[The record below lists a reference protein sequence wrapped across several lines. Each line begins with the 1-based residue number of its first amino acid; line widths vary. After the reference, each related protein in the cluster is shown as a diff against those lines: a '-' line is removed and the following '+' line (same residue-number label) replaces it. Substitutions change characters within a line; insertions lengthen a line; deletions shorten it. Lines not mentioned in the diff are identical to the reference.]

1 MNADK
6 DFKFVLRV
14 LNSSENNEHIKTS
27 DKLFENFKDK
37 WKRKMECFE
46 LVDYM
51 FKYKVE
57 RKKNKKRRVTAE
69 IRCTG

>member
-1 MNADK
+1 MKASK
-6 DFKFVLRV
+6 DFEFVIRV
-14 LNSSENNEHIKTS
+14 LNSSENSEHIKTT
-27 DKLFENFKDK
+27 DKLFENFKNK

-57 RKKNKKRRVTAE
+57 RKRNKNN
-69 IRCTG
+69 I

>member
-57 RKKNKKRRVTAE
+57 RKKNKKS
-69 IRCTG
+69 I

>member
-1 MNADK
+1 
-6 DFKFVLRV
+6 V

-57 RKKNKKRRVTAE
+57 RKKNKKS
-69 IRCTG
+69 I

>member
-1 MNADK
+1 MNATK
-6 DFKFVLRV
+6 DFEFVLRV
-14 LNSSENNEHIKTS
+14 LHSSENHDHIKTS

-37 WKRKMECFE
+37 WKKRMECYE

-57 RKKNKKRRVTAE
+57 RKRNKKN
-69 IRCTG
+69 I